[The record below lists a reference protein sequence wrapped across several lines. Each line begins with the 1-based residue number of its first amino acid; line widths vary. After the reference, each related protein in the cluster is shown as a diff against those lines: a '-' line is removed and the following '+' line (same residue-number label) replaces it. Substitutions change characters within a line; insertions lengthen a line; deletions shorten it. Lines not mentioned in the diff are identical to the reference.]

1 MTMHFGKGRS
11 MGHLNRKTQGLSSA
25 ATVTAAWN
33 PADKNGTWTLSAS
46 NLRAASTSSSGV
58 TSVRGNTPRTTG
70 KWYWEFVQN
79 AGTPFVGLATL
90 SQTLTTAST
99 SANTAGWYQPTT
111 NVGGWV
117 NNAGGGFGSGT
128 ILALAAWGA
137 IAVDLDAGKIWFRAS
152 SGWWNGDPATGASG
166 YSIANLAGL
175 AVYPYLNIGNSE
187 TADVTANFGASAFQY
202 SVPTGFSAW

>member
-117 NNAGGGFGSGT
+117 NNAWGGLVLAQSWRSPHGAQLRLTSMREKSGFVHHRAGGT
-128 ILALAAWGA
+128 ATRRQERAAT
-137 IAVDLDAGKIWFRAS
+137 AS
-152 SGWWNGDPATGASG
+152 LTWPVWR
-166 YSIANLAGL
+166 SIH
-175 AVYPYLNIGNSE
+175 I
-187 TADVTANFGASAFQY
+187 
-202 SVPTGFSAW
+202 